1 MFLISGGREYALLQ
15 TRAYP
20 CQGPACS
27 NTGYGS
33 GSFLARL

>member
-20 CQGPACS
+20 CQGGPPS
-27 NTGYGS
+27 ITGYGS
-33 GSFLARL
+33 GFIPVYL